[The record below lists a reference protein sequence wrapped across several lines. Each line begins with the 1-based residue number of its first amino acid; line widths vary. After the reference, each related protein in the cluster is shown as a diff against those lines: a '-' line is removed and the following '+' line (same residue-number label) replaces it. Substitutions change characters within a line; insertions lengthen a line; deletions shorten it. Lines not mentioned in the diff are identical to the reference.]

1 MNSYPFRIPS
11 IGGQRLSSSI
21 FSQCIGKVFIS
32 TPEDTDCLAERANER
47 ERERLFSRFT
57 GKVFIRFTHMA
68 AFLIKAIAFSPF
80 SAGSGSTKAAAL
92 QRVARSWA
100 EPESIHGGY
109 RELHQNP
116 TSRLKSRLNP
126 VLLLNSEETQR
137 RFFLPPPAS
146 VLQGAVITAAGEV
159 VATCMV
165 KGQPFDPDRTMFFG
179 LWGAFVACEAHVW
192 LGLLSHIEFSP
203 IPLLNSVL
211 KSLFNQCSI
220 MPVLPRS
227 FSSLRQPFSKACHS
241 RSSRM
246 RRSEPFS
253 RMASQRATRIPH
265 HSGSFRTR

>member
-1 MNSYPFRIPS
+1 
-11 IGGQRLSSSI
+11 
-21 FSQCIGKVFIS
+21 
-32 TPEDTDCLAERANER
+32 
-47 ERERLFSRFT
+47 
-57 GKVFIRFTHMA
+57 MA

-165 KGQPFDPDRTMFFG
+165 KGQPFDPDRTMFFRRMR
-179 LWGAFVACEAHVW
+179 GACMARALESYRVLTYPAAQFRTQVALQPMLHAGSVYRA
-192 LGLLSHIEFSP
+192 LSHRCVSLSP
-203 IPLLNSVL
+203 
-211 KSLFNQCSI
+211 
-220 MPVLPRS
+220 R
-227 FSSLRQPFSKACHS
+227 H
-241 RSSRM
+241 
-246 RRSEPFS
+246 
-253 RMASQRATRIPH
+253 ATL
-265 HSGSFRTR
+265 GALG